1 MPNQTLN
8 FSNATTPEGRQIAAL
23 TGEELAEMEYRCA
36 NYAAQ
41 CEAVG
46 REPRADYAFTCAAV
60 TYEVNRRAAR
70 SGSISEAFS
79 EFSELCHQARAVGYA
94 VPSIAGTPPC
104 DGIDDVCALLREA
117 LRAAEP
123 LPGEPGEVTRR
134 ITEAYRAEIDA
145 AITALNAPV
154 EAKQRH

>member
-1 MPNQTLN
+1 MTKFRFND
-8 FSNATTPEGRQIAAL
+8 ARTPKGRLIAAL
-23 TGEELAEMEYRCA
+23 SVDELQKLEEWCA
-36 NYAAQ
+36 GYVDT
-41 CEAVG
+41 CEANNAQQ
-46 REPRADYAFTCAAV
+46 RADYAFTCAAV
-60 TYEVNRRAAR
+60 AYEVNRRYAR
-70 SGSISEAFS
+70 SGSIAEAFA

-104 DGIDDVCALLREA
+104 DGINDVCALLREA

>member
-1 MPNQTLN
+1 
-8 FSNATTPEGRQIAAL
+8 
-23 TGEELAEMEYRCA
+23 MEYRCFRYVA
-36 NYAAQ
+36 I
-41 CEAVG
+41 CEATG
-46 REPRADYAFTCAAV
+46 KPQKPENTFTCAAV
-60 TYEVNRRAAR
+60 AYEVNRRAAR
-70 SGSISEAFS
+70 SGSIAEAFA

-104 DGIDDVCALLREA
+104 DGIDDVCSLLREA